1 MAVWIFTHG
10 DADGLCAGA
19 LALAAHP
26 NAHIFFTHPYGLAE
40 DLAIAEDADT
50 VIVCDI
56 ALSETHLTQILQM
69 FSAIADRG
77 NLFYIDHHPLP
88 EGISGKE
95 LPGNFFHRLG
105 SSASELVYSLFQSK
119 LDPLHT
125 RIAIYGA
132 VGDYLDGT
140 PLIRRLLERWDKR
153 TIYFETGIL
162 IQGIE
167 GRKRDYE
174 LKRSVVS
181 NLANNIPPS
190 FDERL
195 VNLAVKNTHREEIA
209 IKELRER
216 VQVKGEIAYILDFP
230 FSLGKAATYVRG
242 LTDKLV
248 GVAGE
253 TRKDMVDMSLRAC
266 REEIDLNSLLR
277 RITPKLGGSGGGHPL
292 AAGARIPREN
302 FEKFLDEL
310 NESLKLSR

>member
-1 MAVWIFTHG
+1 M
-10 DADGLCAGA
+10 
-19 LALAAHP
+19 
-26 NAHIFFTHPYGLAE
+26 
-40 DLAIAEDADT
+40 
-50 VIVCDI
+50 
-56 ALSETHLTQILQM
+56 
-69 FSAIADRG
+69 
-77 NLFYIDHHPLP
+77 
-88 EGISGKE
+88 
-95 LPGNFFHRLG
+95 
-105 SSASELVYSLFQSK
+105 
-119 LDPLHT
+119 
-125 RIAIYGA
+125 
-132 VGDYLDGT
+132 
-140 PLIRRLLERWDKR
+140 ERWDKR